1 MRLEEEGGN
10 KMSKNLQKAK
20 ESPVYTIFGAIII
33 LLTIFIV
40 TGGKI
45 PFLEKT
51 EAAVKH
57 LRYQIRGIEGM
68 PEDLR
73 KQYDKGSSFL
83 TTDDKMYIVIKSEGP
98 EFSHVTSVKQEVDK
112 VVVSVNRYRNIVGV
126 YTIPPFLIEIDKP
139 SYPIVVVDS
148 IIQNVFP
155 GKELK
160 KEWDQMQSKMV
171 ADFFSTYEK

>member
-1 MRLEEEGGN
+1 MN
-10 KMSKNLQKAK
+10 KNLHKAK
-20 ESPVYTIFGAIII
+20 ESPIYTIFGAIII
-33 LLTIFIV
+33 FLTIFIV
-40 TGGKI
+40 TGGNI

-73 KQYDKGSSFL
+73 QQYDKGSSFL
-83 TTDDKMYIVIKSEGP
+83 TNDDKMYIVIKSEGP

-126 YTIPPFLIEIDKP
+126 YTIPPFLIEIDKS
-139 SYPIVVVDS
+139 SYPIVVIDN
-148 IIQNVFP
+148 IIQNVYP
-155 GKELK
+155 GKQLK
-160 KEWDQMQSKMV
+160 KEWDQIQSKMV
-171 ADFFSTYEK
+171 ADFFSSN